1 MRRPGCLAGGLVLLV
16 ALAGC
21 SDDMA
26 VPPGNLHGATAATDG
41 ESVWVAGGTVVP
53 DEVWSELT
61 VASIEPSDEATRA
74 KEDGQ
79 NHLVLQYDGDGT
91 LLQTVDLSDL
101 DVRANWPLTQL
112 SAGTAPSGTVLAAPT
127 SRKLSRGD
135 TYGYLPLV
143 ISVTDGRPRLVT
155 LDVEPTPQTAD
166 APTVRV
172 VGTLGDEVFV
182 AVGAA
187 PNGSA
192 TSPSPTYLFA
202 VDPPAA
208 TARAVPL
215 PPATAF
221 AEAMCVTD
229 GRIAVATQQR
239 DADGNITSILAGF
252 IDPGDGTGFAPTA
265 IERAGPR
272 LGMVTLLCLPSG
284 PVVVEHPDPNSISP
298 GDAVA
303 LHEASNGGW
312 TTSTMEPQAQL
323 AEPQARSLGD
333 SIVMSV
339 YVEGGGVQLQRW
351 THGELG
357 DLAPPRTVNQG
368 DLLALDDR
376 LLDVSRLLL
385 HTPGGDAPAPLE
397 LDLP

>member
-1 MRRPGCLAGGLVLLV
+1 MLRPGCLAGGLVLLV

-26 VPPGNLHGATAATDG
+26 VPPGNLHGATATTDG
-41 ESVWVAGGTVVP
+41 ESIWVAGGTVVP

-61 VASIEPSDEATRA
+61 VASIEPSDEATKA
-74 KEDGQ
+74 KEEGQ
-79 NHLVLQYDGDGT
+79 NHLVMQYDGDGT

-101 DVRANWPLTQL
+101 DVGPQWPLAQL

-127 SRKLSRGD
+127 SRQLGPGD
-135 TYGYLPLV
+135 TYGYVPLV

-155 LDVEPTPQTAD
+155 LDVEPTPQTAE

-192 TSPSPTYLFA
+192 TSPPPTYLFA

-208 TARAVPL
+208 TARGVPL

-229 GRIAVATQQR
+229 GRIAVATQER
-239 DADGNITSILAGF
+239 DADGNITSILAGS
-252 IDPGDGTGFAPTA
+252 IDPVDGTGFAPTA

-272 LGMVTLLCLPSG
+272 HGMVSLLCLPSG
-284 PVVVEHPDPNSISP
+284 PVVVEHPDPNILSP

-312 TTSTMEPQAQL
+312 STSTMEPQVRL
-323 AEPQARSLGD
+323 AEPLARSLGD
-333 SIVMSV
+333 SVVMMAPV
-339 YVEGGGVQLQRW
+339 TGGEVHLQRW

-357 DLAPPRTVNQG
+357 DLAALRTVDQG

-385 HTPGGDAPAPLE
+385 HAPGGDAPAPVE
-397 LDLP
+397 VDLP